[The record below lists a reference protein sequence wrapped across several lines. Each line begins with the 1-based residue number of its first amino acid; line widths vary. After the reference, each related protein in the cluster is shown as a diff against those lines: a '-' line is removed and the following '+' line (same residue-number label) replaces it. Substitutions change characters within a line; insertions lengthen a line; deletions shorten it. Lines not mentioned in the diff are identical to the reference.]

1 MKKTILALLITI
13 FVCGLVADYY
23 DGIGDLNQQAL
34 LNALRNL
41 IDTNTYS
48 SYDGAKDFLFQELDN
63 VNGTVKCIY
72 TGQVYNISSS
82 YNGSSNPNTEH
93 TYAQSW
99 FSSSESSRKKADLHH
114 LFITTMQVNSSRG
127 NLPFNNV
134 ASTAASTV
142 YYSDTPWQSYRG
154 NDNWG
159 HTVFEPADQSK
170 GNVARALLYFY
181 TRYNDGLNQGGVN
194 MIPTLRTWHQ
204 ADPPDNAEI
213 ARNQDVF
220 EFQTNRNPY
229 VDHPEYVE
237 RIWGPVS
244 NDDWVQNSSPDLRI
258 DNIYPNPF
266 RESLQ
271 VIVDRKASRTI
282 SVDVYNIRGARV
294 YSESLDG
301 NDNRFDWNGRDFEG
315 RQLGQGIYFIRLSD
329 GESSVS
335 AKALLL
341 K

>member
-1 MKKTILALLITI
+1 MKKIYLIIMLSLL
-13 FVCGLVADYY
+13 LWSLSADYY
-23 DGIGDLNQQAL
+23 DSIGNLNQQAL
-34 LNALRNL
+34 LLALRNL
-41 IDTNTYS
+41 IDTNTNS
-48 SYDGAKDFLFQELDN
+48 SYDGSKDYLFQELDN

-72 TGQVYNISSS
+72 TGQVYTINSS
-82 YNGSSNPNTEH
+82 YNGQSNPNTEH

-127 NLPFNNV
+127 NLPFNTV
-134 ASTAASTV
+134 ASIPASTV
-142 YYSDTPWQSYRG
+142 YYDNTPWQSYRG
-154 NDNWG
+154 TDNWG
-159 HTVFEPADQSK
+159 KTVFEPADQSK

-181 TRYNDGLNQGGVN
+181 TRYNDGLTQGGVN
-194 MIPTLRTWHQ
+194 MIPILRTWHQ

-213 ARNQDVF
+213 ARNQGVY

-244 NDDWVQNSSPDLRI
+244 NEDWVQNSGPSLRI
-258 DNIYPNPF
+258 DNVYPNPF
-266 RESLQ
+266 RENVQ
-271 VIVDRKASRTI
+271 VIVDRKDAKTI
-282 SVDVYNIRGARV
+282 AVDVYNIRGARV
-294 YSESLDG
+294 YSESLTA

-335 AKALLL
+335 TKTLLL
-341 K
+341 R